1 MIFPNH
7 HEDINHWSFFIIDP
21 ESKRVSWVDT
31 YIPTRED
38 AKKGIKKDAWA
49 YSEKTQAILTLLQYI
64 ELETENEPFKLETV
78 ETVDQRNVIDCGV
91 LVCYLAYAFSQRL

>member
-38 AKKGIKKDAWA
+38 AKNGIEKGAWTC
-49 YSEKTQAILTLLQYI
+49 SEKT
-64 ELETENEPFKLETV
+64 
-78 ETVDQRNVIDCGV
+78 
-91 LVCYLAYAFSQRL
+91 